1 MKIAEMLNQEQL
13 DEISLGDYRKKAMLN
28 KAMAQT
34 DKFFGRDDPE
44 KVSHAEKTIA
54 KREKGLARADVR
66 SARQLAAMPK
76 YEPPAV
82 DPVAL
87 AAKLAKMKERFK
99 HLGGTSYQYA
109 DRMSDDDR
117 EAENLHRA
125 IQHIERQ
132 LGESA
137 SAGATSS
144 ANVGTVISPQVKLG
158 SARGKKSYIGT
169 PGHSGTKAPPQ
180 PKVVQ
185 PRNKNGTAKNGL
197 DIKGS
202 SLFGGPAKKAAV
214 VKRR

>member
-1 MKIAEMLNQEQL
+1 MLSEEQM
-13 DEISLGDYRKKAMLN
+13 DEINLGDYRKKAALS
-28 KAMAQT
+28 KAT
-34 DKFFGRDDPE
+34 SHVDKFFGRDDPE
-44 KVSHAEKTIA
+44 KVAHAAKNIA

-76 YEPPAV
+76 YEPPQES
-82 DPVAL
+82 PEEL
-87 AAKLAKMKERFK
+87 AAKLDKMKARFR

-117 EAENLHRA
+117 EAEQLHRA
-125 IQHIERQ
+125 IQHIERK

-158 SARGKKSYIGT
+158 SARGKKSYIGS

-185 PRNKNGTAKNGL
+185 PKSSDGTAKNGL
-197 DIKGS
+197 DMKGANI
-202 SLFGGPAKKAAV
+202 FGAPM
-214 VKRR
+214 KR

>member
-1 MKIAEMLNQEQL
+1 MKIAEMLNDEQM
-13 DEISLGDYRKKAMLN
+13 DEINLGDYRKKAALS
-28 KAMAQT
+28 KATSQI

-44 KVSHAEKTIA
+44 TVDHAEKNIA

-76 YEPPAV
+76 YEPPQES
-82 DPVAL
+82 PEEL
-87 AAKLAKMKERFK
+87 AAKLAKMKARFR

-109 DRMSDDDR
+109 DRMSDNDR
-117 EAENLHRA
+117 EAEDLHRA
-125 IQHIERQ
+125 IQHIERK

-158 SARGKKSYIGT
+158 SARGKKSYIGS

-185 PRNKNGTAKNGL
+185 PKSSDGTAKNGL
-197 DIKGS
+197 DMKGANI
-202 SLFGGPAKKAAV
+202 FGAPM
-214 VKRR
+214 KR

>member
-1 MKIAEMLNQEQL
+1 MLNDEQM
-13 DEISLGDYRKKAMLN
+13 DEINLGDYRKKAALS
-28 KAMAQT
+28 KATSQI

-44 KVSHAEKTIA
+44 TVDHAEKNIA

-76 YEPPAV
+76 YEPPQES
-82 DPVAL
+82 PEEL
-87 AAKLAKMKERFK
+87 AAKLAKMKARFR

-109 DRMSDDDR
+109 DRMSDNDR
-117 EAENLHRA
+117 EAEDLHRA
-125 IQHIERQ
+125 IQHIERK

-158 SARGKKSYIGT
+158 SARGKKSYIGS

-185 PRNKNGTAKNGL
+185 PKSSDGTAKNGL
-197 DIKGS
+197 DMKGANI
-202 SLFGGPAKKAAV
+202 FGAPM
-214 VKRR
+214 KR

>member
-1 MKIAEMLNQEQL
+1 MKIAEMLNDEQM
-13 DEISLGDYRKKAMLN
+13 DEINLGDYRKKAALS
-28 KAMAQT
+28 KATSQI

-44 KVSHAEKTIA
+44 KVAHAEKNIA
-54 KREKGLARADVR
+54 NREKGLARADVR

-76 YEPPAV
+76 YEPPQES
-82 DPVAL
+82 PEEL
-87 AAKLAKMKERFK
+87 AAKLAKMKARFR

-109 DRMSDDDR
+109 DRMSDNDR
-117 EAENLHRA
+117 EAEDLHRA

-158 SARGKKSYIGT
+158 SARGKKSYIGS

-185 PRNKNGTAKNGL
+185 PKSSDGTAKNGL
-197 DIKGS
+197 DMKGANIFGAPIK
-202 SLFGGPAKKAAV
+202 
-214 VKRR
+214 R

>member
-1 MKIAEMLNQEQL
+1 MKIAEMLNDEQM
-13 DEISLGDYRKKAMLN
+13 DEISLGDYRKKATLN
-28 KAMAQT
+28 KAMSQT

-44 KVSHAEKTIA
+44 KVAHADRTIA

-76 YEPPAV
+76 YEPPQES
-82 DPVAL
+82 PEEL
-87 AAKLAKMKERFK
+87 AAKLAKMKARFR

-117 EAENLHRA
+117 EAEDLHRA

-144 ANVGTVISPQVKLG
+144 ASIGTVDAPQLSPGK
-158 SARGKKSYIGT
+158 ARGKKSYTGSPST
-169 PGHSGTKAPPQ
+169 GSGTKAPPQ

-185 PRNKNGTAKNGL
+185 PKNSDGTAKNGL
-197 DIKGS
+197 DMKGAN
-202 SLFGGPAKKAAV
+202 LFGAPI
-214 VKRR
+214 KR